1 MIADIVGCELVFPI
15 EPESAAL
22 GAAFQAGA
30 AASGM
35 KVDEYVLQQTIAV
48 SPHSIYPISEH
59 SDSYRRAFALFKKR
73 STALFQE
80 PSSMYKLYQY
90 GLDECFRVWGYAC
103 NLLRKTE
110 SASYAFVNH
119 LLAIIKR
126 RREKSEEMSDAEA
139 DSMLSALMDVEE
151 FSPDQIK
158 AD

>member
-1 MIADIVGCELVFPI
+1 MIADIVGCELVFLI

-22 GAAFQAGA
+22 ELPQAGA

-35 KVDEYVLQQTIAV
+35 KVDEYVLQQTIA
-48 SPHSIYPISEH
+48 
-59 SDSYRRAFALFKKR
+59 
-73 STALFQE
+73 
-80 PSSMYKLYQY
+80 Y